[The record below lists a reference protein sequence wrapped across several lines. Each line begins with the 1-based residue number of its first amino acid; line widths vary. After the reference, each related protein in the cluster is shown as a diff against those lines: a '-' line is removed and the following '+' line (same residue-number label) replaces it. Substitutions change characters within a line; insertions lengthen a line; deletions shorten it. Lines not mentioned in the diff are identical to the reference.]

1 MPRKS
6 FPVLYKPVEDDED
19 AFDSTAA
26 DDDNSE
32 SSEISGVSEDDGVA
46 SDEGEDEGDGVS
58 DSQSQPKATVGG
70 SRIYPFVL
78 SCLSIIAY
86 SHPHAHR

>member
-1 MPRKS
+1 M
-6 FPVLYKPVEDDED
+6 LHKPVEDDED

-32 SSEISGVSEDDGVA
+32 SSEISGVSE
-46 SDEGEDEGDGVS
+46 DEGEDEGDGVS